1 LDKRKLTC
9 DEMEGL
15 FETFLDGAPGAD
27 EEVLRAHLATCAA
40 CRAKYALDLAL
51 IQSIHTAPDVAFES
65 VAAGVADRVKV
76 WGRSRWALRWGMA
89 VAAIAMAGIL
99 TARFGTGIYEVVF
112 SLLTG
117 RFKTSPAFLALD
129 KVAGLAKEFAGAL
142 KTMIVSGTMPGG
154 LGSYAHEAML
164 ATLLTGGLVIFMMYA
179 MGRWLRKPMEVNS

>member
-40 CRAKYALDLAL
+40 CRTKYALDLAL
-51 IQSIHTAPDVAFES
+51 IECIHTAPDVAFES

-89 VAAIAMAGIL
+89 VAAIG
-99 TARFGTGIYEVVF
+99 FYEVVF

-117 RFKTSPAFLALD
+117 RFKRSPAFLALN
-129 KVAGLAKEFAGAL
+129 KVAGLAKEFAAAL

-154 LGSYAHEAML
+154 LGSYAHEALL